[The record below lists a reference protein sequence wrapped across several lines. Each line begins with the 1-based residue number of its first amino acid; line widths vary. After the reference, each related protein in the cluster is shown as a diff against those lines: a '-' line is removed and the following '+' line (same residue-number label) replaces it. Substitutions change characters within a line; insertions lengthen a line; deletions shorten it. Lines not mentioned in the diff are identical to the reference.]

1 MSLTTAIKANIQGD
15 VWPGLPKRFQS
26 FLFFRVQNRI
36 DFKNRLR
43 TFIPKITTAQDAC
56 EMGETIKQAKREAEL
71 AKRSAK
77 LQALPGV
84 NIAFTSTGLEALGAF
99 VNANDQML
107 VKKDR
112 QLSTV
117 FRKQQLRGG
126 LFEKGMYSDLVGE
139 GWDNPQELRKEYQP
153 TSDNERLIDGV
164 IMVTS
169 SLKSGLDAKI
179 SEVKQH
185 FLAEEGEP
193 LNPDTYVLSR
203 NPSIEFT
210 LVREGKVRPG
220 AMKGKEHFGFKDG
233 ISQPIIEGWDDHQPK
248 EKEPKATKSGLI
260 VCGHEGDPMGQP
272 AWVKDGSFLVFRDLQ
287 QLVPEFDEFMEENA
301 RHAPFTQDHPRPAE
315 KLAAYLMGRWKNGT
329 PVDESPHDDSD
340 ESLFSSNNFDY
351 HPVTE
356 HLKCPFAAHTRKM
369 RPRADLEHDHAVIIR
384 RGIPY
389 GEEVSAEEMTER
401 KSAEDKERGLLFVCY
416 QSDIRNGF
424 NFLTTRWASNHH
436 FPDRKTNFVG
446 GEGPGIDAIV
456 GQRLDHHPPRSI
468 GLPDGKFPTE
478 ARMPLESW
486 VVQRGGEYFFVPS
499 ISTLKNELTG
509 PTPIFDQEKLAQLR
523 EDNA

>member
-1 MSLTTAIKANIQGD
+1 MSLTPAIKANIQGD

-26 FLFFRVQNRI
+26 FLFFRVRNKT
-36 DFKNRLR
+36 DFKSRLK

-56 EMGETIKQAKREAEL
+56 AMSEVMKKAQAEARA

-77 LQALPGV
+77 LEPLPGV
-84 NIAFTSTGLEALGAF
+84 NISFTSTGLEALGAF
-99 VNANDQML
+99 VSVEDQMY

-112 QLSTV
+112 KLSGI
-117 FRKQQLRGG
+117 FRKKQLLGG
-126 LFEKGMYSDLVGE
+126 LFEKGMFADLTGE
-139 GWDNPQELRKEYQP
+139 GWDNPEELSKHYHP
-153 TSDNERLIDGV
+153 TSDNKRSIDGV
-164 IMVTS
+164 ILVTS
-169 SLKSGLDAKI
+169 SVKSDMINKI

-193 LNPDTYVLSR
+193 LNPDTYRVSQD
-203 NPSIEFT
+203 PSVEFT
-210 LVREGKVRPG
+210 FTREGNVRPG
-220 AMKGKEHFGFKDG
+220 IHKGKEHFGFKDG
-233 ISQPIIEGWDDHQPK
+233 ISQPLLEGWDDKVPQG
-248 EKEPKATKSGLI
+248 KEPCATKPGMI
-260 VCGHEGDPMGQP
+260 VCGYEGDDMRQP
-272 AWVKDGSFLVFRDLQ
+272 SWVKDGSFLVFRDLQ

-301 RHAPFTQDHPRPAE
+301 KHAPFVQDHPKPGE

-340 ESLFSSNNFDY
+340 ESLFNSNNFDY
-351 HPVTE
+351 GPVDQ
-356 HLKCPFAAHTRKM
+356 HDKCPFAAHTRKM

-389 GEEVSAEEMTER
+389 GEELTAEELAEK
-401 KSAEDKERGLLFVCY
+401 KSTVDRGLLFVCY

-424 NFLTTRWASNHH
+424 NFLTTRWASNYN
-436 FPDRKTNFVG
+436 FPDRKNAFVG
-446 GEGPGIDAIV
+446 GTGPGIDAIV

-486 VVQRGGEYFFVPS
+486 VIQRGGDYFFTPS
-499 ISTLKNELTG
+499 IDALKNELTG
-509 PTPIFDQEKLAQLR
+509 PGIFDMEAIKRLR
-523 EDNA
+523 EEAEDE